1 MKSQNL
7 SVIIKIQ
14 LLFLAIQTCGYSQSQ
29 KMERLIL
36 QYNYTQVISDSV
48 KENINLQIIDKYLSE
63 GDYDRAV
70 SLINKINDSGKNKDL
85 KLLLSGKAEF
95 LIDNYQQ
102 SLNYLNSVDEKK
114 LSGFYF
120 KELQL
125 FKILNYNHLMYIDS
139 AYFKLTSL
147 FVDAGKDTTGFYNK
161 MKELSDSKLYNLR
174 KAKRRAVLFPG
185 AGLWYVGEK
194 KRAFT
199 SALISFSFLGYTAY
213 SVYTKHYITALLTGT
228 SQFLRFYNGG
238 KRAALKIGAQKN
250 KKAYINYILPLNEFI
265 ECKILE
271 L

>member
-14 LLFLAIQTCGYSQSQ
+14 LLFLIIQTCGYSQSQ

-36 QYNYTQVISDSV
+36 QYNYTQATSDSV
-48 KENINLQIIDKYLSE
+48 KEIINFQIIDKYLNE
-63 GDYDRAV
+63 GDYDKAISV
-70 SLINKINDSGKNKDL
+70 ITKINDSEKNKDL

-102 SLNYLNSVDEKK
+102 SLNYLNVVDEKK
-114 LSGFYF
+114 LNSFYF

-125 FKILNYNHLMYIDS
+125 FKILNYNHLMYLDS
-139 AYFKLTSL
+139 TYFKLTSL
-147 FVDAGKDTTGFYNK
+147 YVGKGKDTTGFYAEMNK
-161 MKELSDSKLYNLR
+161 FSNLKLYNLH
-174 KAKRRAVLFPG
+174 KAKRRSVLFPG

-199 SALISFSFLGYTAY
+199 SALISFGFVGYTAY
-213 SVYTKHYITALLTGT
+213 SIYTKYYITALLTGT
-228 SQFLRFYNGG
+228 SQFLRFFNGG
-238 KRAALKIGAQKN
+238 KRAALKIGVQKN